1 MESAAEQHR
10 HLWTPKLSRQ
20 PWQAKINLGG
30 GPPDAVLWM
39 APAEPHALSLG
50 TAQAA
55 PSPACSP
62 DLNRQQT
69 CFESHPPGGNDTVS
83 PQPTRQATLWS
94 TLGGRATHAIVKDDT
109 NNNSLSLA
117 LEPNCQ
123 PRQPKF
129 TLAGALLVP
138 SSGWHK

>member
-1 MESAAEQHR
+1 M
-10 HLWTPKLSRQ
+10 W
-20 PWQAKINLGG
+20 
-30 GPPDAVLWM
+30 
-39 APAEPHALSLG
+39 

-55 PSPACSP
+55 SSSICSP
-62 DLNRQQT
+62 DLNRQQMR
-69 CFESHPPGGNDTVS
+69 FESHPPGGNDKVS
-83 PQPTRQATLWS
+83 PQPTRQAQLQS
-94 TLGGRATHAIVKDDT
+94 TLGGRDTHAIVKDNT

-123 PRQPKF
+123 PRRAKF

>member
-1 MESAAEQHR
+1 MGNLPTLTFGWRQ
-10 HLWTPKLSRQ
+10 LS
-20 PWQAKINLGG
+20 
-30 GPPDAVLWM
+30 
-39 APAEPHALSLG
+39 PHALSLG

-62 DLNRQQT
+62 DLNCQQT
-69 CFESHPPGGNDTVS
+69 RFESHPPGGNDKVS
-83 PQPTRQATLWS
+83 PQPTRQAQLWS
-94 TLGGRATHAIVKDDT
+94 TLGRRATHAIVKDDVY
-109 NNNSLSLA
+109 NNSLSLA

-123 PRQPKF
+123 PRRAKF